1 MKETQRYEL
10 SRDSVLYIY
19 GVNYINMTIEKCSL
33 SIYTLQ
39 MIEFFYSE
47 MKENIKLL
55 RCSLNGEW
63 GDNIFALLMR

>member
-33 SIYTLQ
+33 SICVYV
-39 MIEFFYSE
+39 Y
-47 MKENIKLL
+47 
-55 RCSLNGEW
+55 
-63 GDNIFALLMR
+63 AV